1 MMYEI
6 PPKSDGD
13 RNNNN
18 NNISSNS
25 NNGNGN
31 SMIGTASNT
40 NINSSSSRS
49 LRTYF
54 ILLVVIIG
62 TMGIVTVS
70 SMEFLGSAFGRW
82 GLSNPFRDANHNGD
96 NHVSSIRVRNITTT
110 SHKNKKDKLNKAGTI
125 LEEWIVDV
133 NQDEDYHQG
142 NIKVARTEH
151 NKKDCEKGF
160 EYCAASDECLRPA
173 RETCPDDD
181 NNVNT
186 NKKGAEKPIN
196 KNKKKQNN
204 KQQKEEKD
212 KEEKSI
218 VHGQETIIEVIP
230 KEDNDKSKEE
240 EKKGDVEETKETK
253 IKDRGDTTTTKSLL
267 ESVRKAQKQMVKQL
281 RKDYGNDYYEQIF
294 HTNSKSAATNHDTEH
309 TDQPKATHFMKYRY
323 IRPSVYTDQDG
334 HRRNYQHDQDKDK
347 TTGQQI
353 ISNLQ
358 RKLIIK
364 LLQSQKLAAHQTNK
378 KNQKEEDDE
387 NYASKALNR
396 YVWAT
401 GGHSA
406 AGTVLFNFLH
416 A

>member
-1 MMYEI
+1 
-6 PPKSDGD
+6 
-13 RNNNN
+13 
-18 NNISSNS
+18 
-25 NNGNGN
+25 
-31 SMIGTASNT
+31 
-40 NINSSSSRS
+40 
-49 LRTYF
+49 
-54 ILLVVIIG
+54 
-62 TMGIVTVS
+62 
-70 SMEFLGSAFGRW
+70 
-82 GLSNPFRDANHNGD
+82 
-96 NHVSSIRVRNITTT
+96 
-110 SHKNKKDKLNKAGTI
+110 
-125 LEEWIVDV
+125 
-133 NQDEDYHQG
+133 
-142 NIKVARTEH
+142 
-151 NKKDCEKGF
+151 
-160 EYCAASDECLRPA
+160 
-173 RETCPDDD
+173 
-181 NNVNT
+181 
-186 NKKGAEKPIN
+186 
-196 KNKKKQNN
+196 
-204 KQQKEEKD
+204 
-212 KEEKSI
+212 
-218 VHGQETIIEVIP
+218 
-230 KEDNDKSKEE
+230 
-240 EKKGDVEETKETK
+240 
-253 IKDRGDTTTTKSLL
+253 
-267 ESVRKAQKQMVKQL
+267 MVKQL

-294 HTNSKSAATNHDTEH
+294 HTNANSAATNHDTEH